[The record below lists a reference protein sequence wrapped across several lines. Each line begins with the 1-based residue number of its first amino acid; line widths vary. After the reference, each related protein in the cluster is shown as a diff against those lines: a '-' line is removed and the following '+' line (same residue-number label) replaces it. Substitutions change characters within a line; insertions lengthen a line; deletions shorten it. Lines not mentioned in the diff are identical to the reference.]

1 MVARPSAVALPALN
15 EVISLLIAPA
25 ANPAL
30 VRLIMPSMAKPVA
43 PTTCGWNGILV
54 VVTSVS
60 QGVAVSSAQV
70 YTLDSLYVIV
80 PADLLKSIIS
90 RV

>member
-1 MVARPSAVALPALN
+1 M
-15 EVISLLIAPA
+15 LIAPA

-30 VRLIMPSMAKPVA
+30 VRSIIPEIASPVA

-90 RV
+90 RVYVMS